1 MSNQSGI
8 INKTAY
14 KLWRVPAILLSYLF
28 HPVFVP
34 VYFMLFLLYVHPI
47 HFLGYTSRERLLIL
61 LQAVSMF
68 SFFPLVTVGL
78 LKALGFISSIQLREQ
93 KDRIIPLVASGIWYF
108 WIWYVWKNMPGHAV
122 VAIQYALG
130 IWLSSIAALMLNTRF
145 KISLHTLALGVT
157 LCILLRPTFFRLTE
171 VRKWKKGPTALLLMI
186 VSLLVILF
194 PVALLLQMLSGK
206 LTYALEHSGELVT
219 SLKQVVAEIEM
230 RYHVVILSE
239 ANINRVGEWMASLLP
254 RMLGATFNSL
264 STIFFLY
271 FILYFLFTQG
281 RAFEK
286 ALVQYLPFRADNV
299 GLLEKEV
306 HSMVV
311 ANAVG
316 IPVVAFAQGIVGLIG
331 YWLIGVK
338 EPFFW
343 FGITCIAGM
352 LPVIGAAL
360 AYIPLIIIFLANGQM
375 GQGIA
380 MFFFGFGVIGTVDNF
395 LRFTLLR
402 KIGDVHP
409 LVTVF
414 GVIAGLSLFGFIG
427 LIFGPLLISL
437 LLLLIRIY
445 RSEFV
450 VKHGA
455 IG

>member
-1 MSNQSGI
+1 MQPI
-8 INKTAY
+8 IDAN
-14 KLWRVPAILLSYLF
+14 RVRQ
-28 HPVFVP
+28 
-34 VYFMLFLLYVHPI
+34 LFLI
-47 HFLGYTSRERLLIL
+47 ALIL
-61 LQAVSMF
+61 LIGVVLFQELAF
-68 SFFPLVTVGL
+68 YIPAL
-78 LKALGFISSIQLREQ
+78 LGAL
-93 KDRIIPLVASGIWYF
+93 
-108 WIWYVWKNMPGHAV
+108 
-122 VAIQYALG
+122 
-130 IWLSSIAALMLNTRF
+130 
-145 KISLHTLALGVT
+145 TLY
-157 LCILLRPTFFRLTE
+157 ILFRSTFFRLTE
-171 VRKWKKGPTALLLMI
+171 LRKWKKGPTALLLMI
-186 VSLLVILF
+186 ISLLMILF
-194 PVALLLQMLSGK
+194 PIALLLQMLSGK
-206 LTYALEHSGELVT
+206 LTYALEHSGELVA
-219 SLKQVVAEIEM
+219 SLKQVVAEIET
-230 RYHVVILSE
+230 RYHIVILSE
-239 ANINRVGEWMASLLP
+239 ANINKVGEWMASLLP

-286 ALVQYLPFRADNV
+286 ALAQYMPFRADNV

-316 IPVVAFAQGIVGLIG
+316 IPVVAFAQGVIGLVGYL
-331 YWLIGVK
+331 LIGVK

-380 MFFFGFGVIGTVDNF
+380 MFVFGFGVIGTVDNF

-450 VKHGA
+450 GKHQA

>member
-1 MSNQSGI
+1 MQPI
-8 INKTAY
+8 IEAN
-14 KLWRVPAILLSYLF
+14 RVRQ
-28 HPVFVP
+28 
-34 VYFMLFLLYVHPI
+34 LFLMV
-47 HFLGYTSRERLLIL
+47 LIL
-61 LQAVSMF
+61 LIGIVLF
-68 SFFPLVTVGL
+68 RELSFYIPAL
-78 LKALGFISSIQLREQ
+78 LGAL
-93 KDRIIPLVASGIWYF
+93 
-108 WIWYVWKNMPGHAV
+108 
-122 VAIQYALG
+122 
-130 IWLSSIAALMLNTRF
+130 
-145 KISLHTLALGVT
+145 TLY
-157 LCILLRPTFFRLTE
+157 ILLRSTFFRLTE
-171 VRKWKKGPTALLLMI
+171 LRKWKKGPTALLLMM
-186 VSLLVILF
+186 VSLLMILF

-206 LTYALEHSGELVT
+206 LTYALEHSGELVA
-219 SLKQVVAEIEM
+219 SLKQVVAEIET
-230 RYHVVILSE
+230 RYHIVILSE
-239 ANINRVGEWMASLLP
+239 ANINKVGEWMASLLP

-286 ALVQYLPFRADNV
+286 ALAQYMPFRADNV

-316 IPVVAFAQGIVGLIG
+316 IPVVAFAQGVIGLVGYL
-331 YWLIGVK
+331 LIGVK

-380 MFFFGFGVIGTVDNF
+380 MFVFGFGVIGTIDNF

-450 VKHGA
+450 GKHQA

>member
-1 MSNQSGI
+1 MHSI
-8 INKTAY
+8 IDAN
-14 KLWRVPAILLSYLF
+14 RVRQ
-28 HPVFVP
+28 
-34 VYFMLFLLYVHPI
+34 LFLI
-47 HFLGYTSRERLLIL
+47 GLIL
-61 LQAVSMF
+61 LIGITLFNELATF
-68 SFFPLVTVGL
+68 LPAL
-78 LKALGFISSIQLREQ
+78 LGAL
-93 KDRIIPLVASGIWYF
+93 
-108 WIWYVWKNMPGHAV
+108 
-122 VAIQYALG
+122 
-130 IWLSSIAALMLNTRF
+130 
-145 KISLHTLALGVT
+145 TLY
-157 LCILLRPTFFRLTE
+157 ILLRTIYFRLTE
-171 VRKWKKGPTALLLMI
+171 VRKWKQAPTALLLM
-186 VSLLVILF
+186 VASLLVILF
-194 PVALLLQMLSGK
+194 PIALLLQMLSGK
-206 LTYALEHSGELVT
+206 LSYALAHSSELVT
-219 SLKQVVAEIEM
+219 SLRQVVTDIEL

-239 ANINRVGEWMASLLP
+239 ENINKVGAWMASLLP
-254 RMLGATFNSL
+254 KILGATFNSL

-286 ALVQYLPFRADNV
+286 ALKTYMPFHADNV

-331 YWLIGVK
+331 YWFIGVQ

-343 FGITCIAGM
+343 FGVTCIAGM

-360 AYIPLIIIFLANGQM
+360 AYIPLIIIFFANGQI
-375 GQGIA
+375 GQGVA
-380 MFFFGFGVIGTVDNF
+380 MFFFGFGIIGTVDNV

-450 VKHGA
+450 SKH
-455 IG
+455 

>member
-1 MSNQSGI
+1 MHSI
-8 INKTAY
+8 IDAN
-14 KLWRVPAILLSYLF
+14 RIRQI
-28 HPVFVP
+28 
-34 VYFMLFLLYVHPI
+34 FLI
-47 HFLGYTSRERLLIL
+47 ALIL
-61 LQAVSMF
+61 FIGIVLFKELA
-68 SFFPLVTVGL
+68 SFLPAL
-78 LKALGFISSIQLREQ
+78 LGAL
-93 KDRIIPLVASGIWYF
+93 
-108 WIWYVWKNMPGHAV
+108 
-122 VAIQYALG
+122 
-130 IWLSSIAALMLNTRF
+130 
-145 KISLHTLALGVT
+145 TLY
-157 LCILLRPTFFRLTE
+157 ILLRSSYFRLTE
-171 VRKWKKGPTALLLMI
+171 VRKWKRAPTALLLMFS
-186 VSLLVILF
+186 SLVMILF
-194 PVALLLQMLSGK
+194 PIALLLQMLSGK
-206 LTYALEHSGELVT
+206 FAYALAHSGELVA
-219 SLKQVVAEIEM
+219 SLKQVVIEIEL
-230 RYHVVILSE
+230 RYHLVILSDE
-239 ANINRVGEWMASLLP
+239 NINKVGTWMASLLP
-254 RMLGATFNSL
+254 KMLGATFNSL

-271 FILYFLFTQG
+271 FILYFLFMQG

-286 ALVQYLPFRADNV
+286 ALTAYMPFRADNV

-306 HSMVV
+306 YSLVV

-331 YWLIGVK
+331 YLLIDVQ

-360 AYIPLIIIFLANGQM
+360 AYIPLIIIFLANGQI

-380 MFFFGFGVIGTVDNF
+380 MFVFGFGVIGTVDNV
-395 LRFTLLR
+395 LRFSLLR

-450 VKHGA
+450 SKY
-455 IG
+455 